1 MILFPVNNCNFY
13 EFSKS
18 FETNIEGDKSPWEA
32 RQKRS
37 VHMCLNDRDEKRN
50 QLLIDSICLIFLQ
63 KKILTTNCKIVSH
76 NDIRLLCLLRWFFH
90 KRYLYFRLNREW
102 QKETVTAGRTIS
114 LSFLGGNRWRIL
126 FFFDKTFITFCYRI
140 YLFCQQY
147 IFAETLDVCWWNIS
161 SPSSHILIWER
172 NISRPCARL
181 QAIS

>member
-1 MILFPVNNCNFY
+1 MILFPVKNCNCY

-76 NDIRLLCLLRWFFH
+76 NNIRLLCLLRWYFQTYIFFWNEQRMT
-90 KRYLYFRLNREW
+90 KIKSNRWEDYFHDH
-102 QKETVTAGRTIS
+102 VFP
-114 LSFLGGNRWRIL
+114 FLGGMKNIGSFWT
-126 FFFDKTFITFCYRI
+126 KHS
-140 YLFCQQY
+140 YLFVIVFTCFVSSTY
-147 IFAETLDVCWWNIS
+147 LLRHLTCVGEIFLLRVATF
-161 SPSSHILIWER
+161 
-172 NISRPCARL
+172 
-181 QAIS
+181 